1 MASYMLPNFDD
12 LTDKWKPYLIKVE
25 AYFEANAISD
35 STKKRALLVAALS
48 TSTVQILMG
57 RIAPAKPN
65 ALSYDEVVKVLN
77 DHYDPKRNE
86 IAESFQFFNR
96 CQHENESIQDFVVAI
111 RRIADNCNFGDS
123 LTRLLRDR
131 IVCGVRS
138 SAVQKQLLAK
148 NDLTLEEAESIA
160 IAAETAEKDAR
171 TMSVEVPPVLKVEA
185 HRKLPSRSSVG
196 SAEKLECGRC
206 GSSRHDSSSCRW
218 TKARCYSCGQRGH
231 LAKMCHNRNGNDV
244 PSNRRVP
251 HAKALV
257 VEDAALEEDS
267 SDSVQIWTLASA
279 RKNSLEPPIRRTFS
293 WGGVDLPMEVDTGS
307 PVCVIS
313 RQLFDKHR
321 KCWPSLK
328 PSHVKLSCYN
338 GRLPVMGELQLR
350 VKYRDISVDCSL
362 VVLDCP
368 GPSLC
373 GRDLLI
379 LLEQAGVPV
388 LRVTCEGEA
397 TESQVNCHNINAI
410 RDTYQDVFSET
421 LGLIKGPPASL
432 LLKGDAVPKFCRE
445 FILVTDH
452 QPLLGLLRPDRQTPA
467 MAAARIQ
474 RWALYLGG
482 YRYKLEYAPGRLLL
496 NADALSRLPLR
507 CPNSVTE
514 PDPEEYVLSL
524 ESLDEGI
531 VTTRELKELTAN
543 DPTLGRVKQNVL
555 HGWPKGVER
564 LDPSLAPFAD
574 RKLELSLAHDLVY
587 WGHRV
592 VIPVA
597 ARKRLLQLLHETHQG
612 SSAMK
617 TVARSLFWWPGIDRE
632 IELTAAQ
639 CKNCIDN
646 LPMPP
651 AAPPLNWP
659 QTQERWSRVHV
670 DFAGPIQGK
679 MVLVVVDSH
688 TKWIEAVPLNQAT
701 SATTIDCLRDIFSH
715 FGVPRTLVSDNG
727 TQFTSQEF
735 ATFANKNNITH
746 LRTAPYHPQSNGAAE
761 RAVRTIKDG
770 LRKMRGGKLEHNLV
784 RLLLN
789 YRRTPQKTGKSPSE
803 MLLGYQIRSRLDA
816 CFPASTVT
824 NSKGNDEWLPPI
836 DCGVHVRNYG
846 SNGKWIPG
854 RVTATA
860 GGRMVTVETPQ
871 AIVRRHIDQVRA
883 RTGSSQDEPP
893 GTDPDTF
900 SSDITPSAP
909 PFCQQPS
916 ASPDEARESSPPEA
930 FPDVA
935 HQGPLPRLVASGAD
949 ELTTQPL
956 RRSTRSR
963 KPVQRF

>member
-452 QPLLGLLRPDRQTPA
+452 QPL
-467 MAAARIQ
+467 
-474 RWALYLGG
+474 
-482 YRYKLEYAPGRLLL
+482 
-496 NADALSRLPLR
+496 
-507 CPNSVTE
+507 
-514 PDPEEYVLSL
+514 
-524 ESLDEGI
+524 
-531 VTTRELKELTAN
+531 
-543 DPTLGRVKQNVL
+543 
-555 HGWPKGVER
+555 
-564 LDPSLAPFAD
+564 
-574 RKLELSLAHDLVY
+574 
-587 WGHRV
+587 
-592 VIPVA
+592 
-597 ARKRLLQLLHETHQG
+597 
-612 SSAMK
+612 
-617 TVARSLFWWPGIDRE
+617 
-632 IELTAAQ
+632 
-639 CKNCIDN
+639 
-646 LPMPP
+646 
-651 AAPPLNWP
+651 
-659 QTQERWSRVHV
+659 
-670 DFAGPIQGK
+670 
-679 MVLVVVDSH
+679 
-688 TKWIEAVPLNQAT
+688 
-701 SATTIDCLRDIFSH
+701 
-715 FGVPRTLVSDNG
+715 
-727 TQFTSQEF
+727 
-735 ATFANKNNITH
+735 
-746 LRTAPYHPQSNGAAE
+746 
-761 RAVRTIKDG
+761 
-770 LRKMRGGKLEHNLV
+770 
-784 RLLLN
+784 
-789 YRRTPQKTGKSPSE
+789 
-803 MLLGYQIRSRLDA
+803 
-816 CFPASTVT
+816 
-824 NSKGNDEWLPPI
+824 
-836 DCGVHVRNYG
+836 
-846 SNGKWIPG
+846 
-854 RVTATA
+854 
-860 GGRMVTVETPQ
+860 
-871 AIVRRHIDQVRA
+871 
-883 RTGSSQDEPP
+883 
-893 GTDPDTF
+893 
-900 SSDITPSAP
+900 
-909 PFCQQPS
+909 
-916 ASPDEARESSPPEA
+916 
-930 FPDVA
+930 
-935 HQGPLPRLVASGAD
+935 
-949 ELTTQPL
+949 
-956 RRSTRSR
+956 
-963 KPVQRF
+963 